1 MTTPAVQQR
10 TVRNE
15 LRPAP
20 PSVPKVL
27 AAILVPLGFAVLMFV
42 LALVQAFAWN
52 LLIYVVLACVF
63 GSMSALSL
71 HDVLARRLEAWPRSR
86 VGLAASLLTLAGAVL
101 LLVSIL
107 QEWVVV
113 AAVDTVV
120 VVLGLIGIVLAM
132 RPPVVGG
139 DPAPPPETPGSGPHA
154 RSRWGWFALGALGM
168 VAAGVV
174 MGAVD
179 WSTVSWV
186 ALVVWLLSLTLLK
199 ESVGPLVGRG
209 GERAG
214 RGALVSGVVGVIG
227 AVVLVLGASASSQF
241 VLVVGVTLAIGG
253 LSVFGICGSRLRL
266 GPRAAWG
273 VLAVGLLGVV
283 GALVRTSAVV
293 QQWHLAVALVLLVG
307 IVGAWFVFR
316 GEGFIVVV
324 LICGVVSWAVVDR
337 NGVDMPP
344 AAADGAPRIVGVGD
358 SFISGEGAENF
369 IVGTNTL
376 GDERNE
382 CRRASTAYTFLLAN
396 TFDATGVLL
405 ACSGA
410 ETRDVLEF
418 GQMEHSPA
426 SVPGA
431 RPQIEE
437 LRDLDLGQ
445 GDVVLVSIGGNDV
458 GFSDIVKACLLP
470 APCDERADLWTR
482 KVRELQPILVDT
494 YSKLRQAAG
503 GAVVIV
509 VPYPNYVPTEECGL
523 GLSQPEHDF
532 VQEFLATMDATI
544 VSAARRA
551 GVEVF
556 EGFDAVFDG
565 HRLCSAKPAA
575 NHLQLRPPDGPNFTR
590 FSPGKWAHGPMHPN
604 ERGHRMLAAG
614 LDDMVAAALE
624 PGAANPP
631 AITPAG
637 QGKPS
642 ANALENA
649 AEAVDEI
656 ADDEWIVSRL
666 YEAAKRLMIPLSV
679 AMVMAIVA
687 ATGFVHQKHWLARF
701 IGP

>member
-1 MTTPAVQQR
+1 MDTPAVRQMTDR
-10 TVRNE
+10 GGT
-15 LRPAP
+15 RPAP
-20 PSVPKVL
+20 PSVSKAL
-27 AAILVPLGFAVLMFV
+27 AAILVPLGIAVLMFV

-52 LLIYVVLACVF
+52 LLVFVLLACVF

-71 HDVLARRLEAWPRSR
+71 HDVLARRLAGWPRSLI
-86 VGLAASLLTLAGAVL
+86 GLAGSLLTLAGAAVL
-101 LLVSIL
+101 VLSVL

-120 VVLGLIGIVLAM
+120 VALGLIGIVLAM
-132 RPPVVGG
+132 RPPVVVD
-139 DPAPPPETPGSGPHA
+139 DPAPPPEALGSRPPA
-154 RSRWGWFALGALGM
+154 LRSWGWFGLGAFGM

-186 ALVVWLLSLTLLK
+186 ALAAWLLSLTLLK
-199 ESVGPLVGRG
+199 ESVGPLLGREA
-209 GERAG
+209 ERAG
-214 RGALVSGVVGVIG
+214 VATLVSGVVGVVG
-227 AVVLVLGASASSQF
+227 AVVLALGASLSSQLA
-241 VLVVGVTLAIGG
+241 LVVGVTLAIGG

-266 GPRAAWG
+266 GPRAAWV
-273 VLAVGLLGVV
+273 VLAVGLVGVA
-283 GALVRTSAVV
+283 GALVRTSMVV
-293 QQWHLAVALVLLVG
+293 QQWHLGVALVLLVG

-324 LICGVVSWAVVDR
+324 LICGLVSWAVLDR
-337 NGVDMPP
+337 NSADMPP
-344 AAADGAPRIVGVGD
+344 AARDGAPRIVGIGD

-369 IVGTNTL
+369 IAGTNTL
-376 GDERNE
+376 GDDRNE
-382 CRRASTAYTFLLAN
+382 CRRSSKAYTFLLAD
-396 TFDATGVLL
+396 TFDATGLL
-405 ACSGA
+405 FACSGA
-410 ETRDVLEF
+410 ETRDVLEI
-418 GQMEHSPA
+418 GQMEDSPA

-470 APCDERADLWTR
+470 APCDERAELWKR
-482 KVRELQPILVDT
+482 KVRDLQPILVDT
-494 YSKLRQAAG
+494 YTRLREAAG

-509 VPYPNYVPTEECGL
+509 VPYPNYVPTKECGL
-523 GLSQPEHDF
+523 GLSQTEHDF
-532 VQEFLATMDATI
+532 VQQFLATMDATI
-544 VSAARRA
+544 VSAAGLA

-556 EGFDAVFDG
+556 TGFDTVFDG
-565 HRLCSAKPAA
+565 HRLCSANPAA

-604 ERGHRMLAAG
+604 ERGHRMLATG
-614 LDDMVAAALE
+614 LDDLVAAALE
-624 PGAANPP
+624 QGATNPP
-631 AITPAG
+631 PPTVSG
-637 QGKPS
+637 QGKPTAAAVDAA
-642 ANALENA
+642 AN
-649 AEAVDEI
+649 AVDEI

-666 YEAAKRLMIPLSV
+666 YEAALRLIIPLSV

-687 ATGFVHQKHWLARF
+687 ATGFVHQKHWAAKF